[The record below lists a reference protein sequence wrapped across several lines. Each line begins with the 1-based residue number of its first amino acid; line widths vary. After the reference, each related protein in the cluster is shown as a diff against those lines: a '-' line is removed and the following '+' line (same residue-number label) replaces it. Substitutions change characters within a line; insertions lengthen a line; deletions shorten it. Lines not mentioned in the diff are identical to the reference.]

1 MNIYENVATEA
12 MVLLFKTAAVWK
24 KRLVFNFLLE
34 PFEQNDDPKK
44 KIKFEDIADVESQET
59 LKGSRPDF
67 TITLNNGEKI
77 HFEVKI
83 NDDGLTDSERKK
95 GTRNAFLVKAD
106 YAHWDEIP
114 LEEEYVL
121 TWDDLFNLID
131 ENEATSDF
139 AMFDLLRQT
148 IFGNTVNRDYEFL
161 SRFLYNEEI
170 IKKELEETFCNVL
183 ELMKK
188 DDSIEIEKNP
198 TDDKLEV
205 SLKKKKGRSCIALE
219 YQFGNEYHTGTF
231 LFCGKEFSVEKDI
244 GFEKPFDRVIYFC
257 DKLYSF
263 RKDYKE
269 KFDTFLVSKT
279 DFCERVLKKYAE
291 KLSKKSY
298 WNLCQDILSERL
310 YPKLGKWAKA
320 KHIRFDFDRIIR
332 DSYEGYWPKIYFFKD
347 SWNYEFYIAFQI
359 DMQKLSPIN
368 NPPEFYYG
376 IFIDGKDKPSCIRKL
391 EGCIKNDYKTNKSNP
406 CFPREKHFD
415 KASPYK
421 QLDSTAFIR
430 INENP
435 DELAGIMKDV
445 VEELLEAITAVGL

>member
-24 KRLVFNFLLE
+24 KRLVFSFLLE

-83 NDDGLTDSERKK
+83 NDDGLTDSERKR

-148 IFGNTVNRDYEFL
+148 IFGNTVNKDYEFL

-188 DDSIEIEKNP
+188 DDSIKIEKNLA
-198 TDDKLEV
+198 DDKLEV
-205 SLKKKKGRSCIALE
+205 SLKKGRSCIALE

-231 LFCGKEFSVEKDI
+231 MFGGKEFSVEKDI
-244 GFEKPFDRVIYFC
+244 GFEKPFDRVLYFYNKINALERNN
-257 DKLYSF
+257 D
-263 RKDYKE
+263 E
-269 KFDTFLVSKT
+269 KFDK
-279 DFCERVLKKYAE
+279 FCAHKRVFRSRLLE
-291 KLSKKSY
+291 KHTPDLSMKSY
-298 WNLCQDILSERL
+298 WKVCQDIFDDCLHD
-310 YPKLGKWAKA
+310 KLEKFAK
-320 KHIRFDFDRIIR
+320 KKGLIFEMDPIIT
-332 DSYEGYWPKIYFFKD
+332 DSYEFGFYPQFRFCKNN
-347 SWNYEFYIAFQI
+347 WNENDFHISFEIGMSPSSVCFYPSFR
-359 DMQKLSPIN
+359 
-368 NPPEFYYG
+368 YG
-376 IFIDGKDKPSCIRKL
+376 IWIDHRIVKQNKRLFKKL
-391 EGCIKNDYKTNKSNP
+391 EGCIDMEYKKNDWYPRYKFFN
-406 CFPREKHFD
+406 
-415 KASPYK
+415 SPYK
-421 QLDSTAFIR
+421 HLDSTAFIR

>member
-12 MVLLFKTAAVWK
+12 IVLLFKTAAVWK
-24 KRLVFNFLLE
+24 KRLVFNFLLK
-34 PFEQNDDPKK
+34 PFKK
-44 KIKFEDIADVESQET
+44 EFEDIADVESQES

-67 TITLNNGEKI
+67 TITLNNGEKK

-83 NDDGLTDSERKK
+83 NNADLTDSERKK
-95 GTRNAFLVKAD
+95 GTRDAFLVKAD
-106 YAHWDEIP
+106 YEHRDEIP

-131 ENEATSDF
+131 KNEATSDF

-188 DDSIEIEKNP
+188 DDSIEIVKNS
-198 TDDKLEV
+198 TDDKVEV
-205 SLKKKKGRSCIALE
+205 SLKKGRSCIALE

-231 LFCGKEFSVEKDI
+231 MFGGKEFSVEKDI
-244 GFEKPFDRVIYFC
+244 GFEKAFDRVIYFC

-263 RKDYKE
+263 RKDFKE
-269 KFDTFLVSKT
+269 KFDTFLVGKT
-279 DFCERVLKKYAE
+279 EFYKRVLKDYAE
-291 KLSKKSY
+291 KLSEKSY

-310 YPKLGKWAKA
+310 YPKLERWANS
-320 KHIRFDFDRIIR
+320 KHIIFEFDKIIR
-332 DSYEGYWPKIYFFKD
+332 DSYEGYWPKIYFYKD

-359 DMQKLSPIN
+359 DMQKLSPVS

-376 IFIDGKDKPSCIRKL
+376 IWIDGNNKPSCTKKL
-391 EGCIKNDYKTNKSNP
+391 EKCIENDYKTNKSNP

-415 KASPYK
+415 KESPYK
-421 QLDSTAFIR
+421 NLNSDAFIR

-435 DELAGIMKDV
+435 GELAGIMKNVV
-445 VEELLEAITAVGL
+445 VELLDAISSKGL